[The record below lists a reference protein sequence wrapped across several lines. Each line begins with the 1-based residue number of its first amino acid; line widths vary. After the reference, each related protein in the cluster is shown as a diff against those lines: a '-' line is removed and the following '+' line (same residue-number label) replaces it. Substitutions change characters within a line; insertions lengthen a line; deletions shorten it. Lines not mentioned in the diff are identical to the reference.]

1 MMVCNVPL
9 TGIKQT
15 CSYYKVYM
23 ISIIINCYNGEA
35 YLKKAL
41 DSVIAQDYQN
51 WELIFWDNMSI
62 DGSAK
67 IFKSFKDKRFKY
79 FLSKQ
84 HDLLYAARNKA
95 IEKSNGSF
103 LAFLDVDDYWEPK
116 KLSKQINL
124 FIDPK
129 IGVVYSNFWIKN
141 EINGKIRK
149 FSYFK
154 LPRGN
159 VNNKLL
165 RKYKV
170 GLLTLIVRKSA
181 FKEIGFN
188 NEFHIIGDFDL
199 CLRLSLNWNFAV
211 VNECL
216 ATYRW
221 HDKNESV
228 NNLMLQAQELMKWKE
243 AFNKYLNEINLKH
256 VDDKILR
263 IEFQHYLSKKLYKDC
278 FVKIKLMNLFVNKF
292 KSFIQIFQVYLFRT

>member
-1 MMVCNVPL
+1 
-9 TGIKQT
+9 
-15 CSYYKVYM
+15 M
-23 ISIIINCYNGEA
+23 ISIIMNCYNGEA

-41 DSVIAQDYQN
+41 ESVIAQDYQN

-62 DGSAK
+62 DDSAK

-95 IEKSNGSF
+95 IKKSNGSF
-103 LAFLDVDDYWEPK
+103 LAFLDVDDYWESQ
-116 KLSKQINL
+116 KLSKQIDL

-154 LPRGN
+154 LPAGN

-181 FKEIGFN
+181 FEEIGFN
-188 NEFHIIGDFDL
+188 NKFHIIGDFDL
-199 CLRLSLNWNFAV
+199 CLRLSLNWNFAAI
-211 VNECL
+211 NQCL

-221 HDKNESV
+221 HGRNESV
-228 NNLMLQAQELMKWKE
+228 NNLMLQARELMKWKE
-243 AFNKYLNEINLKH
+243 GFNKHLNEINLKH
-256 VDDKILR
+256 IEDKILR
-263 IEFQHYLSKKLYKDC
+263 IEFQHYLSQKLYNNCLLCIKSMN
-278 FVKIKLMNLFVNKF
+278 FIVNKIKSV
-292 KSFIQIFQVYLFRT
+292 IQILT